1 MITSV
6 NLFSGLAGFYI
17 IEDPDVEAKLGLPQ
31 DKYDIPLALNS
42 KQYTSTG
49 DLISVI
55 NETESV
61 YGDVI
66 EVNGQP
72 WPFLSVEPRKY
83 RFRILNSSLS
93 RTFNLTILDNG
104 SGDKL
109 PLEIVASDS
118 GFLSSPVTTTN
129 LLMAV
134 AERWEVIIDFSSF
147 ENRNLTVMNGKN
159 VFDSGDFAHTNV
171 VMQFNVAS
179 TVSSDT
185 NNGSPPS
192 SLISI
197 DTPPTSGLVNRQ
209 FHFDKK

>member
-17 IEDPDVEAKLGLPQ
+17 IEDPEVEAQLGLPQ

-49 DLISVI
+49 SLISVI
-55 NETESV
+55 NETEST
-61 YGDVI
+61 YGDI
-66 EVNGQP
+66 IQVNGQP

-93 RTFNLTILDNG
+93 RTFNISILDNG
-104 SGDKL
+104 SGNDV
-109 PLEIVASDS
+109 PLEVVASDS

-129 LLMAV
+129 LLIAM
-134 AERWEVIIDFSSF
+134 AERWEVIVDFSSY

-159 VFDSGDFAHTNV
+159 IFDSIDFPHTDQ
-171 VMQFNVAS
+171 VMQFNVGS
-179 TVSSDT
+179 TVSSDV

-192 SLISI
+192 SLVSI
-197 DTPPTSGLVNRQ
+197 GNPPTSLVNRK
-209 FHFDKK
+209 FKFDKK

>member
-17 IEDPDVEAKLGLPQ
+17 IEDPEVEVQLGLAQ

-49 DLISVI
+49 SLISVI
-55 NETESV
+55 NETEST
-61 YGDVI
+61 YGDI
-66 EVNGQP
+66 IQVNGQP

-93 RTFNLTILDNG
+93 RTFNISILDNG
-104 SGDKL
+104 SGNDV
-109 PLEIVASDS
+109 PLEVVASDS

-129 LLMAV
+129 LLIAM
-134 AERWEVIIDFSSF
+134 AERWEVIVDFSSY

-159 VFDSGDFAHTNV
+159 IFDSIDFPHTDQ
-171 VMQFNVAS
+171 VMQFNVGS
-179 TVSSDT
+179 TVSSDV

-192 SLISI
+192 SLVSI
-197 DTPPTSGLVNRQ
+197 GNPPTSLVNRK
-209 FHFDKK
+209 FKFDKK